1 MRYQFDTSTA
11 PQSLK
16 DFVGDGVTV
25 SYFFSHIPVK
35 VLMETWLYCRSLLYL
50 IPHPGGLKAVH
61 YLYDI
66 LHGDAVSVL
75 DRKQM
80 SLCLSRF
87 MSISGGQGEYIK
99 ALEKLSGFKHPENA
113 YMVFVDRYRRMR
125 VMTTGYSNNYVIGL
139 IEILTEGVDT
149 YECYSNAVGIK
160 PVHNEWLRYFTSA
173 VIKKD
178 DNNCFYLSAHP

>member
-25 SYFFSHIPVK
+25 SYFFRHVPVK
-35 VLMETWLYCRSLLYL
+35 VLTETWAYCKSLLNL
-50 IPHPGGLKAVH
+50 IPHPDGLNARD

-75 DRKQM
+75 DRREM
-80 SLCLSRF
+80 SFCLSNF
-87 MSISGGQGEYIK
+87 MSIAGGQAEYIK
-99 ALEKLSGFKHPENA
+99 SLDKLSGFKHPENA
-113 YMVFVDRYRRMR
+113 YMVFVNKYRIK
-125 VMTTGYSNNYVIGL
+125 VMAIGYSNAYVIGL
-139 IEILTEGVDT
+139 LEILTEGVDT
-149 YECYSNAVGIK
+149 YECFSNAVGIR
-160 PVHNEWLRYFTSA
+160 PVYNNWLRGFTAS

-178 DNNCFYLSAHP
+178 ANNRFYLSVHE

>member
-1 MRYQFDTSTA
+1 MIYQFDTSTA

-25 SYFFSHIPVK
+25 SYFFRHVPVK
-35 VLMETWLYCRSLLYL
+35 VLMETWLYCRGLLNL
-50 IPHPGGLKAVH
+50 IPHPGGLNATD

-75 DRKQM
+75 DRRQM

-87 MSISGGQGEYIK
+87 MAISGGQGEYLK
-99 ALEKLSGFKHPENA
+99 ALDKLSGFKHPENA
-113 YMVFVDRYRRMR
+113 YMVFINHYRIK
-125 VMTTGYSNNYVIGL
+125 VMTIGYSNNYVIGL
-139 IEILTEGVDT
+139 LEILIEGVST
-149 YECYSNAVGIK
+149 YECFSSAVGIK
-160 PVHNEWLRYFTSA
+160 PVYNNWLRDFTAS

-178 DNNCFYLSAHP
+178 ANNRFYLSSHA